1 MFSAFAIW
9 KDIMLKIRLKRIGK
23 KHQPFYRIVV
33 TEHTEPVCGEYIDKI
48 GHYNPFSKKIQID
61 KEKAL
66 EWMNKGAQPT
76 NTVAKLLVISEIKH
90 KLVVVKKFK
99 AKTKTQL
106 EAENKIDEEKK
117 AKEQAEKAAAKEAFD
132 KEVEEKKIE
141 TSVEK
146 TEQETQDKEPNTNQ
160 DKPASQPIND
170 KGSDNLESED
180 K

>member
-1 MFSAFAIW
+1 
-9 KDIMLKIRLKRIGK
+9 MLKIRLKRIGK

-66 EWMNKGAQPT
+66 EWMDKGAQPT

-106 EAENKIDEEKK
+106 AAENKIDEEKK

-132 KEVEEKKIE
+132 KEVEEKKSEVE
-141 TSVEK
+141 TEKVEQNSSVNEADAKVDGQPNSPKQEEK
-146 TEQETQDKEPNTNQ
+146 
-160 DKPASQPIND
+160 
-170 KGSDNLESED
+170 SDNAEQA
-180 K
+180 KN